1 VPEGPFQVYGH
12 SIPEMIGRRA
22 IIERLRRGL
31 NKPKPS
37 HMNVVG
43 PRAAG
48 KTVVVNAL
56 LSELSQTAKPFDGV
70 IRWDL
75 GHESPRSDDEFLKQL
90 SAHVANAL
98 EGRHAN
104 WAKDLRSYGEEAR
117 DGLKEVIDMLSDEGI
132 RVLVVL
138 DGLEKSLASGS
149 FTRNL
154 WDFLAELGRKNC
166 LRYITVSRG
175 KPHSLVR
182 DPASA
187 VSDFWDIFDQTP
199 VSIGSFDEDDLEEV
213 ISRLSDVRLDAG
225 ARTELLN
232 WTNGFPPF
240 VLLVLNELVERAE
253 QRECTSTLIAAAA
266 MRAKESVEATLNR
279 LWCELPETAKE
290 LQRAVI
296 QDRQTTTSKWLN
308 RDIELLVERGFVAR
322 QGADRLHRPNK
333 LLTQFLPS
341 SDAADG
347 SLRRLFGSEN
357 DYLLNARAALELRLG
372 QLASLDTSL
381 ERSIERGLQDLPD
394 YPENCIQNVRNI
406 VDRALELIWSVEIPD
421 RKIPE
426 DWTNYW
432 KKTGERSPE
441 YWNGQFPTKRGHKIG
456 LLHLLT
462 GTENSDPVAKYITR
476 STYVLVSAAQGFG
489 DFGQH
494 IDGNTVH
501 AATGVA
507 AMAVCVEM
515 AATVVR
521 ELALA
526 GPP

>member
-1 VPEGPFQVYGH
+1 
-12 SIPEMIGRRA
+12 
-22 IIERLRRGL
+22 
-31 NKPKPS
+31 
-37 HMNVVG
+37 MNVVG
-43 PRAAG
+43 PRAVG

-56 LSELSQTAKPFDGV
+56 LLEFSQTAKPFDGV

-75 GHESPRSDDEFLKQL
+75 GHESPISDDEFLKQL
-90 SAHVANAL
+90 SAYVANAL
-98 EGRHAN
+98 ESRHAN
-104 WAKDLRSYGEEAR
+104 WAKDLRSYGSEAR
-117 DGLKEVIDMLSDEGI
+117 DGLKEVIDILSDEGI
-132 RVLVVL
+132 RLLVVL

-199 VSIGSFDEDDLEEV
+199 VSVGSFDDDDLNQV
-213 ISRLSDVRLDAG
+213 ISRLPGVRLDAG

-232 WTNGFPPF
+232 WTNGFPPL
-240 VLLVLNELVERAE
+240 VLLVLNELVEYVE
-253 QRECTSTLIAAAA
+253 EEECTSASISAAA
-266 MRAKESVEATLNR
+266 MRSKESVETTLDR
-279 LWCELPETAKE
+279 LWRELSETAKE

-296 QDRQTTTSKWLN
+296 EEKQIATAKWPN
-308 RDIELLVERGFVAR
+308 RDVELLVERGFVVR

-333 LLTQFLPS
+333 LLAQFLLGA
-341 SDAADG
+341 DTADG
-347 SLRRLFGSEN
+347 SLRRLFGTEN

-381 ERSIERGLQDLPD
+381 GRSIERGLHDLPD

-426 DWTNYW
+426 EWFNYW

-441 YWNGQFPTKRGHKIG
+441 HWNGQFPTKRGHKIG

-462 GTENSDPVAKYITR
+462 GTESSDPVAKYITR

-515 AATVVR
+515 AATVAR
-521 ELALA
+521 EIALA
-526 GPP
+526 GPL